1 MRVDAIAPAKPAA
14 FEALR
19 GVVLH
24 DWIDAT
30 AAEQRT
36 AVVRALARKYKV
48 RYETPT
54 RDDLE

>member
-1 MRVDAIAPAKPAA
+1 V

-30 AAEQRT
+30 AAAQRT
-36 AVVRALARKYKV
+36 AVVRALANEYKV
-48 RYETPT
+48 TYETPT